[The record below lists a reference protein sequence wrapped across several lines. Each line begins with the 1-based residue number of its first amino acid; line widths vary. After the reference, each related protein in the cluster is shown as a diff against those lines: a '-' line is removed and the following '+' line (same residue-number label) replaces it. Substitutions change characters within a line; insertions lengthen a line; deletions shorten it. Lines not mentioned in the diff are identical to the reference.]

1 MDPSVATATA
11 PIGFERSLDI
21 GSLFYAVYQLFHG
34 AAVSNP
40 HSLGLILSNI
50 WVLVGVLA
58 YIACFG
64 FLIAFAFATIELH
77 QVKEAEHH
85 RYATIEVEKA
95 EEETEHHRWKHVA
108 ALVESPHENDWRQA
122 IIEAD
127 IMLDDILATHG
138 YSGASV
144 GEKLKQG
151 NPAVFHTLQD
161 AWDAHKVR
169 NDIAHQ
175 GSTYQL
181 TGQLAYRT
189 VAKYRN
195 VFEEFHAI

>member
-1 MDPSVATATA
+1 MGPSATTTA
-11 PIGFERSLDI
+11 PIGYERSLDI
-21 GSLFYAVYQLFHG
+21 GSLFYSIYRVLTG
-34 AAVSNP
+34 SPVSNP
-40 HSLGLILSNI
+40 HSLAVILSDL
-50 WVLVGVLA
+50 WVMVGVLS
-58 YIACFG
+58 YIACFA
-64 FLIAFAFATIELH
+64 FLVAFAYATIQLNQVKEVEHHRFATIEP
-77 QVKEAEHH
+77 
-85 RYATIEVEKA
+85 EVA
-95 EEETEHHRWKHVA
+95 EEETEHHRWKHVTD
-108 ALVESPHENDWRQA
+108 LVESPHENDWRQA

-127 IMLDDILATHG
+127 IMLDDILAMHG

-161 AWDAHKVR
+161 AWEAHKVR

-175 GSTYQL
+175 GSAYQL
-181 TGQLAYRT
+181 TGQIAYRT